1 MIMKFYTVLG
11 QSSLFPPSHT
21 PECQQWGLE
30 VQISH
35 QHQEGG
41 CKLTL
46 KHLLFC
52 TAHLNLQLVTLRESR
67 SLRSMMAHSVLR
79 QELMKIKIS
88 FDDSFPQRR
97 YIGDSYMKP
106 VNVHFLVIS
115 TSLKVMS
122 TTKAA
127 EVYM

>member
-1 MIMKFYTVLG
+1 M
-11 QSSLFPPSHT
+11 
-21 PECQQWGLE
+21 
-30 VQISH
+30 
-35 QHQEGG
+35 
-41 CKLTL
+41 TL